1 MAPTVGLTLTTT
13 PPDAHAGDMK
23 AAMSRNMPTSS
34 ALLFYVDVEPS
45 TAPAKPGDPPILGTL
60 DPTVKMKLK
69 GKPLARYAF
78 SYSISAGQLAYT
90 SGPNATHNGS
100 VELDLAAYDA
110 DAKLVTGLSQ
120 TVTMSLNDT
129 TVANKQPL
137 NFSQQLDLP
146 PGQLFVRIGVLDR
159 TSNKVGTLELPLT
172 VSQKAA
178 GKSDST
184 PAPPASKPASESKE
198 NQ

>member
-1 MAPTVGLTLTTT
+1 
-13 PPDAHAGDMK
+13 
-23 AAMSRNMPTSS
+23 MPTSS

-60 DPTVKMKLK
+60 DPSFN
-69 GKPLARYAF
+69 GKPLTRYTF
-78 SYSISAGQLAYT
+78 TYSISAGQLAFT
-90 SGPNATHNGS
+90 NGPNDTHNGS

-120 TVTMSLNDT
+120 AVTMSLNDT

-146 PGQLFVRIGVLDR
+146 PGQLFLRVGVLDP

-172 VSQKAA
+172 VSKKAA
-178 GKSDST
+178 AKSDIT

>member
-1 MAPTVGLTLTTT
+1 
-13 PPDAHAGDMK
+13 MK
-23 AAMSRNMPTSS
+23 AAMSRSMPTSS

-45 TAPAKPGDPPILGTL
+45 TAPAKPNAPPILGTL
-60 DPTVKMKLK
+60 DPSFK
-69 GKPLARYAF
+69 GKPLTRYAF
-78 SYSISAGQLAYT
+78 SYSISAGQLTYT

-110 DAKLVTGLSQ
+110 DVKLVTGLSQ

-159 TSNKVGTLELPLT
+159 TSNKAGTLEIPLL
-172 VSQKAA
+172 V
-178 GKSDST
+178 GKKSAT
-184 PAPPASKPASESKE
+184 PAAVAPK
-198 NQ
+198 